1 MEDNKMKD
9 FNRIFKRAFDD
20 NEEEIENFDGH
31 NMSIENEENTDDYQY
46 QDFLRGGKVE
56 HETSEDIRQEYLE
69 LKEELG
75 VAVSEEDW
83 DRVQTLSGRI
93 QDLNLRLHDVNNS
106 HTTLYAS
113 KNDFDQILQQA
124 FADED
129 KFDVSGF
136 KKSLKSLNKSLKQDK
151 LSVSEIE
158 GLMNQLEDTKNEL
171 KSALKVAKSK
181 KK

>member
-1 MEDNKMKD
+1 MSEYNKILKKAFEEDEDEN
-9 FNRIFKRAFDD
+9 
-20 NEEEIENFDGH
+20 ENFDGH
-31 NMSIENEENTDDYQY
+31 NMSIEDEENTEDYQY
-46 QDFLRGGKVE
+46 QDFLRNGKVE
-56 HETSEDIRQEYLE
+56 HETSEDIRQEYFE
-69 LKEELG
+69 LKEELSAA
-75 VAVSEEDW
+75 VAEENW
-83 DRVQTLSGRI
+83 DQVQTLSGRI
-93 QDLNLRLHDVNNS
+93 QDLNHRLHDVDHS

-113 KNDFDQILQQA
+113 KNGFDQILQRA

-129 KFDVSGF
+129 KFDVSGL

-151 LSVSEIE
+151 LSASEIE